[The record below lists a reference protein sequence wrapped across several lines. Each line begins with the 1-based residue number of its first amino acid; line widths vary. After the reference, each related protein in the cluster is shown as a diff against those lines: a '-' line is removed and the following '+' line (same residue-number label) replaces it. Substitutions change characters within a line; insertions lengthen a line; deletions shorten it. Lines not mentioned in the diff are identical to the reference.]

1 MWLTFALSALL
12 AIVAHVESM
21 PQIARVIPPE
31 PMDYSLMGHHNYLT
45 RKSALEALAVVN
57 HQAFHQRNVVQSS
70 PAQSPSA
77 TSTALPANSSPSEA
91 ISSSPSAWKNQTM
104 DACVRS
110 LNALNGKASNPTGLA
125 ACYNIQSLDSKTGI
139 FNADLQLYRVAAA
152 TGNWVSLMTRAV
164 NVGLSYSDAT
174 VAPGSSNRKRAEAS
188 TSAEPRLLGGTRVRR
203 ATAAVPSMVQEMSF
217 VGKINANRLRDLND
231 TAKVHVLLIPRIA
244 LTGTDKDGQAVS
256 TELSSNEASFVN
268 GMFAIKSASSTSP
281 GAPTSSAAAKAATF
295 VLPGRT
301 LGIFPV
307 GLIITS
313 VWTLLFV
320 ATVGYGTMERIRFRE
335 AYRRRVKYRQG
346 LSRQRKL
353 VSGKGG
359 TRRSEETPP
368 PILLQNLSLPPFPA
382 DLLSH
387 TNLTMPSLDTMD
399 SVQSNAQNTKSENQ
413 KSIKTLDELLSTL
426 SIAKTADE
434 TTAAA
439 TNLATFING
448 DIEEHDAPTKAVD
461 ALKKQLANKKDAGVR
476 ERALNAIRHIA
487 QHNNV
492 APNVEP
498 YLVVLLPLVLAAVG
512 DKMTPVKVAA
522 QSAALAIVKAINPNA
537 VKSVL
542 PHITKSILSAQK
554 WPEKMTGLDCI
565 EALVESAPTQ
575 LAYRVPDL
583 IPVVSESM
591 WDTKPEVK
599 KAAYGTME
607 KVCNLIVNKDIERF
621 IPELIK
627 CIAKPENVPE
637 TVHLLGATTFV
648 TDVHEPTLAIM
659 VPLLDRGLAERET
672 AIKRKSAVIV
682 DNMCK
687 LVEDPQI
694 VASFLPR
701 LMPALQKNHDNL
713 ADPEAREKTKQGL
726 ETLVRVGDVKDGKIP
741 EVSHAGDVATVST
754 VLKQIFASSSHKD
767 KAAKFEPVIEYISA
781 IAGQLIDEKDSD
793 SASWTEQTLSY
804 IVAIV
809 GDSDSRPIADALRK
823 RASPGAVDEE
833 EAEEDDEEGE
843 DLCNCTFN
851 LAYGAKILLNQT
863 HLRLKR
869 GQRYGLLGPNG
880 SGKSTLMRAINN
892 EQVEGFPKKDEVKT
906 VFVEHDLDSADTEQ
920 TVIGWTMKKL
930 ADVGIEIEKSNV
942 ETKLT
947 EFGFFKEQFEGPIT
961 SLSGGWKMKLALAR
975 AVFEDPDILLLDEP
989 TNHLDV
995 KNVKW
1000 LEDYLTESPCT
1011 SIIVSHDSKFL
1022 NNVIQHVI
1030 HYERFKLRRYRGNLQ
1045 EFVKKVPSAKSYY
1058 ELSASEME
1066 FKFPEPGFLEGVKTK
1081 AKAIVRVN
1089 GMAFQYP
1096 GTSKPQISDI
1106 TFQCSLGSR
1115 IAVIGPNGAGKSTL
1129 INVLTGE
1136 LVPTIGDV
1144 YTHENIRIAYI
1155 KQHAFAHIDHHLD
1168 KTPSEYIQW
1177 RFQTGEDRETMDRA
1191 NKIVTDEDEKAMD
1204 KIYKIEGTQ
1213 RRVIGIHSRRKFKN
1227 SYEYE
1232 CSFVLGE
1239 NVGQKGERWTPMMT
1253 ADNAWIPRSEIL
1265 QSHQKMVAEVDQKE
1279 ALASGQF
1286 RPLVRKEIE
1295 QHCANFGLDA
1305 ELVSHSRMRGLS
1317 GGQRVKVVLAACSW
1331 QRPHLIV
1338 LDEPT
1343 NYLDRDSLGA
1353 LSKALKAFEGGVI
1366 IITHSAEFT
1375 ENLTEEVWAVMDGKM
1390 TPSGHNWV
1398 QGQGS
1403 GPRLKADEDEEDK
1416 FDAMGNKI
1424 EGGKKKAKLTSSE
1437 LRKKKK
1443 DRMARR
1449 KKGEE
1454 VFSDED

>member
-1 MWLTFALSALL
+1 M
-12 AIVAHVESM
+12 
-21 PQIARVIPPE
+21 
-31 PMDYSLMGHHNYLT
+31 
-45 RKSALEALAVVN
+45 
-57 HQAFHQRNVVQSS
+57 
-70 PAQSPSA
+70 
-77 TSTALPANSSPSEA
+77 
-91 ISSSPSAWKNQTM
+91 
-104 DACVRS
+104 
-110 LNALNGKASNPTGLA
+110 
-125 ACYNIQSLDSKTGI
+125 
-139 FNADLQLYRVAAA
+139 
-152 TGNWVSLMTRAV
+152 
-164 NVGLSYSDAT
+164 
-174 VAPGSSNRKRAEAS
+174 
-188 TSAEPRLLGGTRVRR
+188 
-203 ATAAVPSMVQEMSF
+203 
-217 VGKINANRLRDLND
+217 
-231 TAKVHVLLIPRIA
+231 LI
-244 LTGTDKDGQAVS
+244 
-256 TELSSNEASFVN
+256 
-268 GMFAIKSASSTSP
+268 
-281 GAPTSSAAAKAATF
+281 
-295 VLPGRT
+295 
-301 LGIFPV
+301 
-307 GLIITS
+307 
-313 VWTLLFV
+313 
-320 ATVGYGTMERIRFRE
+320 
-335 AYRRRVKYRQG
+335 
-346 LSRQRKL
+346 
-353 VSGKGG
+353 
-359 TRRSEETPP
+359 
-368 PILLQNLSLPPFPA
+368 NLS
-382 DLLSH
+382 DR
-387 TNLTMPSLDTMD
+387 
-399 SVQSNAQNTKSENQ
+399 
-413 KSIKTLDELLSTL
+413 
-426 SIAKTADE
+426 
-434 TTAAA
+434 
-439 TNLATFING
+439 
-448 DIEEHDAPTKAVD
+448 AVD
-461 ALKKQLANKKDAGVR
+461 ALKKSLSNKKDAGAR
-476 ERALNAIRHIA
+476 ERALETIRSIA
-487 QHNNV
+487 QHSTIS
-492 APNVEP
+492 PHVEP
-498 YLVVLLPLVLAAVG
+498 YLVVLLGPTLTAVS
-512 DKMTPVKVAA
+512 DKITSVKTAA

-537 VKSVL
+537 VKAVL
-542 PHITKSILSAQK
+542 PFINNSIRTAQK
-554 WPEKMTGLDCI
+554 WPEKITGLECI
-565 EALVESAPTQ
+565 EALTQSAATQ

-583 IPVVSESM
+583 IPVVSEAM

-599 KAAYGTME
+599 KHAYGTME
-607 KVCNLIVNKDIERF
+607 KVCKLIENKDIERF

-694 VASFLPR
+694 VAAFLPR
-701 LMPALQKNHDNL
+701 LMPALQKNYETI
-713 ADPEAREKTKQGL
+713 ADPEARDKTKVGL
-726 ETLVRVGDVKDGKIP
+726 DTLIRVGDVKDGKIP
-741 EVSHAGDVATVST
+741 EISHAGDVSTVSAI
-754 VLKQIFASSSHKD
+754 LKQILAPSHKD
-767 KAAKFEPVIEYISA
+767 AVTKFEPVVDYISA
-781 IAGQLIDEKDSD
+781 IAGQLINEKDND
-793 SASWTEQTLSY
+793 GLSWTENTISY
-804 IVAIV
+804 IAAVV
-809 GDSDSRPIADALRK
+809 GDADSKPIAEALRK
-823 RASPGAVDEE
+823 RASPGAADEVE
-833 EAEEDDEEGE
+833 SEEDDEQGE

-892 EQVEGFPKKDEVKT
+892 EQVEGFPKRDEVKT

-930 ADVGIEIEKSNV
+930 AEVGINTEKDAV
-942 ETKLT
+942 ETKLV
-947 EFGFFKEQFEGPIT
+947 EFGFFREQLEGPIT
-961 SLSGGWKMKLALAR
+961 ALSGGWKMKLALAR

-1000 LEDYLTESPCT
+1000 LEKYLIESPCT

-1030 HYERFKLRRYRGNLQ
+1030 HYEKFKLKRYRGNLDD
-1045 EFVKKVPSAKSYY
+1045 FIAKNPAARAYKSIGD
-1058 ELSASEME
+1058 SEME

-1089 GMAFQYP
+1089 NMTFQYP
-1096 GTSKPQISDI
+1096 GTSKPQISEI

-1136 LVPTIGDV
+1136 LIPTTGDV

-1191 NKIVTDEDEKAMD
+1191 NKIVTNEDEKAMD
-1204 KIYKIEGTQ
+1204 KIYKIEGSQ

-1232 CSFVLGE
+1232 CSFALGE
-1239 NVGQKGERWTPMMT
+1239 NVGQKNERWTPMMT
-1253 ADNAWIPRSEIL
+1253 ADNAWIPRTEIL
-1265 QSHQKMVAEVDQKE
+1265 VSHQKMVADVDQKE

-1295 QHCANFGLDA
+1295 QHGANFGLDA
-1305 ELVSHSRMRGLS
+1305 ELISHSRMRGLS

-1375 ENLTEEVWAVMDGKM
+1375 ENLTQEVWAVIDGKM

-1398 QGQGS
+1398 QGQGA
-1403 GPRLKADEDEEDK
+1403 GPRLKEGEDEEDR

-1424 EGGKKKAKLTSSE
+1424 EGGKKQKKLTSAE

>member
-1 MWLTFALSALL
+1 MPGLD
-12 AIVAHVESM
+12 IMES
-21 PQIARVIPPE
+21 
-31 PMDYSLMGHHNYLT
+31 
-45 RKSALEALAVVN
+45 
-57 HQAFHQRNVVQSS
+57 
-70 PAQSPSA
+70 
-77 TSTALPANSSPSEA
+77 
-91 ISSSPSAWKNQTM
+91 
-104 DACVRS
+104 
-110 LNALNGKASNPTGLA
+110 
-125 ACYNIQSLDSKTGI
+125 
-139 FNADLQLYRVAAA
+139 
-152 TGNWVSLMTRAV
+152 
-164 NVGLSYSDAT
+164 
-174 VAPGSSNRKRAEAS
+174 
-188 TSAEPRLLGGTRVRR
+188 
-203 ATAAVPSMVQEMSF
+203 VPS
-217 VGKINANRLRDLND
+217 NA
-231 TAKVHVLLIPRIA
+231 A
-244 LTGTDKDGQAVS
+244 
-256 TELSSNEASFVN
+256 
-268 GMFAIKSASSTSP
+268 
-281 GAPTSSAAAKAATF
+281 
-295 VLPGRT
+295 
-301 LGIFPV
+301 
-307 GLIITS
+307 
-313 VWTLLFV
+313 
-320 ATVGYGTMERIRFRE
+320 
-335 AYRRRVKYRQG
+335 
-346 LSRQRKL
+346 
-353 VSGKGG
+353 
-359 TRRSEETPP
+359 
-368 PILLQNLSLPPFPA
+368 
-382 DLLSH
+382 
-387 TNLTMPSLDTMD
+387 
-399 SVQSNAQNTKSENQ
+399 NTKSENQ
-413 KSIKTLDELLSTL
+413 KSIKVLDELLNKLTIS
-426 SIAKTADE
+426 KTADE
-434 TTAAA
+434 TSAAA
-439 TNLATFING
+439 GNIATFING
-448 DIEEHDAPTKAVD
+448 DIEEHDAPTKAVEI
-461 ALKKQLANKKDAGVR
+461 LKKQLANKKDAAAR
-476 ERALNAIRHIA
+476 ERALNAIQAIA
-487 QHNNV
+487 QHSSV
-492 APNVEP
+492 SPNVEP
-498 YLVVLLPLVLAAVG
+498 YLVSLLAPTLAAVG
-512 DKMTPVKVAA
+512 DKMTSVKTAA
-522 QSAALAIVKAINPNA
+522 QAASLAIVKAINPNA

-542 PHITKSILSAQK
+542 PPIIKSTLTAQK
-554 WPEKMTGLDCI
+554 WPEKMTGLQCI
-565 EALVESAPTQ
+565 EALVESAPVQ

-607 KVCNLIVNKDIERF
+607 KVCGLIVNKDIDRF

-659 VPLLDRGLAERET
+659 VPLLDRGLTERET

-694 VASFLPR
+694 VAAFLPK
-701 LMPALQKNHDNL
+701 LMPALQKNYDNL

-726 ETLVRVGDVKDGKIP
+726 DTLVRVGGVKDGKIP
-741 EVSHAGDVATVST
+741 EVSHAGDVLTVSAI
-754 VLKQIFASSSHKD
+754 LKQIFAPKHQD
-767 KAAKFEPVIEYISA
+767 AATKFEDVIEYISA
-781 IAGQLIDEKDSD
+781 IAGQLIDEKVTDSV
-793 SASWTEQTLSY
+793 SWIENTLPY
-804 IVAIV
+804 ITAIV
-809 GDSDSRPIADALRK
+809 GEADARPIADALRK
-823 RASPGAVDEE
+823 RASPGAEDEAE
-833 EAEEDDEEGE
+833 SEEDDEEGE
-843 DLCNCTFN
+843 DLCNTTFN

-892 EQVEGFPKKDEVKT
+892 EQVEGFPKKSEVKT

-920 TVIGWTMKKL
+920 TVIGWTQKKL
-930 ADVGIEIEKSNV
+930 AEVGIEIEKSAV
-942 ETKLT
+942 EAKLV
-947 EFGFFKEQFEGPIT
+947 EFGFLQEQLEGPIT

-995 KNVKW
+995 KNVAW
-1000 LEDYLTESPCT
+1000 LEKYLTESPCT

-1030 HYERFKLRRYRGNLQ
+1030 HYERFKLRRYRGNLN
-1045 EFVKKVPSAKSYY
+1045 EFVKRVPSARSYY

-1081 AKAIVRVN
+1081 AKAIVRVTN
-1089 GMAFQYP
+1089 MTFQYP

-1136 LVPTIGDV
+1136 LIPTSGEV

-1168 KTPSEYIQW
+1168 STPSEYIQW

-1191 NKIVTDEDEKAMD
+1191 NKIVTNEDEKAMD
-1204 KIYKIEGTQ
+1204 KIYKIEGSQ

-1239 NVGQKGERWTPMMT
+1239 NVGMKNERWIPMMT

-1265 QSHQKMVAEVDQKE
+1265 ASHQKMVADVDQKE

-1295 QHCANFGLDA
+1295 AHCAHFGLDA

-1353 LSKALKAFEGGVI
+1353 LSKALKSFEGGVI

-1375 ENLTEEVWAVMDGKM
+1375 QNLTEEVWACMDGKM

-1398 QGQGS
+1398 QGQGA
-1403 GPRLKADEDEEDK
+1403 GPRLTDKDDEEER

-1424 EGGKKKAKLTSSE
+1424 EGSKKAKKLTSAE

-1449 KKGEE
+1449 KRGEE

>member
-1 MWLTFALSALL
+1 MNPVKIAAQAASL
-12 AIVAHVESM
+12 AIA
-21 PQIARVIPPE
+21 
-31 PMDYSLMGHHNYLT
+31 
-45 RKSALEALAVVN
+45 K
-57 HQAFHQRNVVQSS
+57 
-70 PAQSPSA
+70 
-77 TSTALPANSSPSEA
+77 
-91 ISSSPSAWKNQTM
+91 
-104 DACVRS
+104 
-110 LNALNGKASNPTGLA
+110 
-125 ACYNIQSLDSKTGI
+125 
-139 FNADLQLYRVAAA
+139 
-152 TGNWVSLMTRAV
+152 AV
-164 NVGLSYSDAT
+164 NA
-174 VAPGSSNRKRAEAS
+174 
-188 TSAEPRLLGGTRVRR
+188 
-203 ATAAVPSMVQEMSF
+203 
-217 VGKINANRLRDLND
+217 
-231 TAKVHVLLIPRIA
+231 
-244 LTGTDKDGQAVS
+244 
-256 TELSSNEASFVN
+256 
-268 GMFAIKSASSTSP
+268 
-281 GAPTSSAAAKAATF
+281 
-295 VLPGRT
+295 
-301 LGIFPV
+301 
-307 GLIITS
+307 
-313 VWTLLFV
+313 
-320 ATVGYGTMERIRFRE
+320 
-335 AYRRRVKYRQG
+335 
-346 LSRQRKL
+346 
-353 VSGKGG
+353 
-359 TRRSEETPP
+359 
-368 PILLQNLSLPPFPA
+368 
-382 DLLSH
+382 
-387 TNLTMPSLDTMD
+387 
-399 SVQSNAQNTKSENQ
+399 
-413 KSIKTLDELLSTL
+413 
-426 SIAKTADE
+426 
-434 TTAAA
+434 
-439 TNLATFING
+439 
-448 DIEEHDAPTKAVD
+448 
-461 ALKKQLANKKDAGVR
+461 
-476 ERALNAIRHIA
+476 
-487 QHNNV
+487 
-492 APNVEP
+492 
-498 YLVVLLPLVLAAVG
+498 
-512 DKMTPVKVAA
+512 
-522 QSAALAIVKAINPNA
+522 NA
-537 VKSVL
+537 VKVIL
-542 PHITKSILSAQK
+542 PAIIKSILGAQK
-554 WPEKMTGLDCI
+554 WAEKVTGLDCI

-575 LAYRVPDL
+575 LAFRVPDL

-599 KAAYGTME
+599 KKAYGTME

-659 VPLLDRGLAERET
+659 VPLLDRGLDERET

-694 VASFLPR
+694 VAAFLPK
-701 LMPALQKNHDNL
+701 LMPKLQKNYDNL
-713 ADPEAREKTKQGL
+713 ADPEAREKTRQGL
-726 ETLVRVGDVKDGKIP
+726 DTLIRVGDVKDGKIP
-741 EVSHAGDVATVST
+741 EVSHASDIATVSAIFKQILAPSHKDVAT
-754 VLKQIFASSSHKD
+754 
-767 KAAKFEPVIEYISA
+767 KFEPVVEYISA

-793 SASWTEQTLSY
+793 NLSWTENILPY
-804 IVAIV
+804 IVAVV
-809 GDSDSRPIADALRK
+809 GDADSKSIAEALRK

-833 EAEEDDEEGE
+833 EVEEDDEEGE

-892 EQVEGFPKKDEVKT
+892 EQVEGFPKQNEVKT

-930 ADVGIEIEKSNV
+930 SDVGITLAKEDV
-942 ETKLT
+942 EAKLL
-947 EFGFFKEQFEGPIT
+947 EFGFLQEQFEGPIT

-975 AVFEDPDILLLDEP
+975 AVFENPDILLLDEP

-995 KNVKW
+995 KNVQW
-1000 LEDYLTESPCT
+1000 LENYLINSPCT

-1022 NNVIQHVI
+1022 NHVIQHVV
-1030 HYERFKLRRYRGNLQ
+1030 HYERFKLRRYRGNL
-1045 EFVKKVPSAKSYY
+1045 ENFVKKVPSARSYY
-1058 ELSASEME
+1058 ELGASEME

-1081 AKAIVRVN
+1081 AKAIIRVSN
-1089 GMAFQYP
+1089 MSFQYP
-1096 GTSKPQISDI
+1096 GTSKPQISEI

-1129 INVLTGE
+1129 VNVLTGE
-1136 LVPTIGDV
+1136 LIPTSGDIYV
-1144 YTHENIRIAYI
+1144 HENIRIAYI
-1155 KQHAFAHIDHHLD
+1155 KQHAFAHIDNHLD
-1168 KTPSEYIQW
+1168 MTPSEYIQW

-1204 KIYKIEGTQ
+1204 KVYTINNTK
-1213 RRVIGIHSRRKFKN
+1213 RRVIGINSRRKLKN

-1232 CSFVLGE
+1232 CSFALGE
-1239 NVGQKGERWTPMMT
+1239 NVGQKNEKWTPMMS
-1253 ADNAWIPRSEIL
+1253 ADNDWIPRSQL
-1265 QSHQKMVAEVDQKE
+1265 MASHSKMVAEVDQKE

-1295 QHCANFGLDA
+1295 QHCANFGIDA

-1398 QGQGS
+1398 QGQGA
-1403 GPRLKADEDEEDK
+1403 GPRLKADDDEEEK

-1424 EGGKKKAKLTSSE
+1424 EGGKKKVKLSSAE

-1449 KKGEE
+1449 KRGEE